1 VSELD
6 QVTQTILL
14 AGLLLLLVVVAVFAV
29 MIRNLIKA
37 SVALAA
43 TSVVLTI
50 IMFLLESPL
59 AAVFE
64 LSVCAG
70 LITAVF
76 ISAISMTTVRTEE
89 DIATRRKD
97 RVRRF
102 IFLPLILLM
111 LAVGLI
117 MAWPSLQLQIASV
130 AGNDPNVI
138 YEAWNVRQLDM
149 IGQLIIIIAGVFG
162 VVVLFKEREVF

>member
-1 VSELD
+1 LD
-6 QVTQTILL
+6 QGTLNLLL
-14 AGLLLLLVVVAVFAV
+14 AGMLLLLVVTAVFAV

-43 TSVVLTI
+43 TSVILTI
-50 IMFLLESPL
+50 IMFLLNSPL

-76 ISAISMTTVRTEE
+76 ISAISMTTVRTDE
-89 DIATRRKD
+89 DIAVRRKQ

-111 LAVGLI
+111 LAAGLI
-117 MAWPSLQLQIASV
+117 LAWPSLQLQIASV
-130 AGNDPNVI
+130 TDSNPSVI

-162 VVVLFKEREVF
+162 VVVLFKEREVL

>member
-1 VSELD
+1 
-6 QVTQTILL
+6 LL

-50 IMFLLESPL
+50 IMFLLDSPL

-89 DIATRRKD
+89 DIATRRKE

-102 IFLPLILLM
+102 IFLPLILIM

-117 MAWPSLQLQIASV
+117 LAWPSLQLQIASV

-149 IGQLIIIIAGVFG
+149 IGQLIIILAGVFG
-162 VVVLFKEREVF
+162 VVVLFKEREVL